1 MEDISRALP
10 TTLSHRDCSC
20 CLMARQGCSHCANG
34 SSVAF
39 CHLGSDL
46 LARDVAILGED
57 RVEAATAARNLA
69 AEV

>member
-1 MEDISRALP
+1 
-10 TTLSHRDCSC
+10 
-20 CLMARQGCSHCANG
+20 MAAIKL
-34 SSVAF
+34 F